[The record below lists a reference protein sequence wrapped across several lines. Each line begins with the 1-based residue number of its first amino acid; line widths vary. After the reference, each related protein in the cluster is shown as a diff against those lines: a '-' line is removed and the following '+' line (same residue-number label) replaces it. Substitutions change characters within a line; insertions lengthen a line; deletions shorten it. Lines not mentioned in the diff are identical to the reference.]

1 MSLYFPTPAEHSTR
15 TIFPGVTLHACALEK
30 MMLSYVELE
39 PHAEVKEHSHPH
51 EQVGMLLEGR
61 ALFFIGEEKKMLVK
75 GDRWRIP
82 GGVKHRVIAQAE
94 GAKALDVFCPIR
106 EDYL

>member
-1 MSLYFPTPAEHSTR
+1 MSLYFPTAAEHSEH
-15 TIFPGVTLHACALEK
+15 TIFPGVKIFTCCAEK
-30 MMLSYVELE
+30 MMLSYVELA

-61 ALFFIGEEKKMLVK
+61 LLFFIGDEQKMLQK

-82 GGVKHRVIAQAE
+82 GNVKHRVIAQEE
-94 GAKALDVFCPIR
+94 GAKAVDIFCPIR
-106 EDYL
+106 EDYR